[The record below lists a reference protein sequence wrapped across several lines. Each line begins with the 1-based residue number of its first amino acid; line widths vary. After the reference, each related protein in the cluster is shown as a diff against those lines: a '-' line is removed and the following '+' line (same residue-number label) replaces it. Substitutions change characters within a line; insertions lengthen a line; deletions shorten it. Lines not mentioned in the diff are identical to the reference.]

1 MSLQNVQAQL
11 GNLLAAMPLKLQKVS
26 SSFLDSVDP
35 PFEGAIASD
44 SDGQFYVSQV
54 NSGELVWQQ
63 IVDKSA
69 RDAAQGVS
77 DSEFIG
83 SFSLPVGLDSSTI
96 SYGKTLQG
104 SKFSVFVQYEPPENS
119 DVMYIFSVK
128 NITNQQ
134 FDLMMSDDIKEE
146 GGKIHIFARGY
157 DQSSAGSMDVV
168 YPPVEPMSPAD
179 YTVTGHAGNVGN
191 IFDGDLEVLGGNTK
205 LNSSSDFLAE
215 WKFQPTDREW
225 GLWKVLAD
233 YKTVKVKELVV
244 APNSTLSW
252 QSHENRNELWFIR
265 EGTATIY
272 YSSDDKGK
280 DVFVTTKVPNDT
292 FMINKRKWHQLAN
305 ETEESVSVIEIQYG
319 DECVEHDIL
328 RAVRPTRGILPC

>member
-168 YPPVEPMSPAD
+168 YPPVEPMSPED
-179 YTVTGHAGNVGN
+179 YTVTGHAGNVGH
-191 IFDGDLEVLGGNTK
+191 IFDGDLDTIAVSNAVGVPLVVEFTNPIYFNNSLRLYLRGNNYDYGIIRVYNGNTIVGSRPEQQDLPDGWYEINLSGSVFTK
-205 LNSSSDFLAE
+205 IELNRTSQISNGFGSSLAAIE
-215 WKFQPTDREW
+215 VDGVIVT
-225 GLWKVLAD
+225 LA
-233 YKTVKVKELVV
+233 
-244 APNSTLSW
+244 
-252 QSHENRNELWFIR
+252 
-265 EGTATIY
+265 
-272 YSSDDKGK
+272 
-280 DVFVTTKVPNDT
+280 
-292 FMINKRKWHQLAN
+292 
-305 ETEESVSVIEIQYG
+305 
-319 DECVEHDIL
+319 
-328 RAVRPTRGILPC
+328 